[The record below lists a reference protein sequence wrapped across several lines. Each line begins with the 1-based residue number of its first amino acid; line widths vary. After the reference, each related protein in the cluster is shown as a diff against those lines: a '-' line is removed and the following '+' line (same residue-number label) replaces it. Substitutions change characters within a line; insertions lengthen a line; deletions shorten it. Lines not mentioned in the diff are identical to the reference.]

1 MTQPQPISAQ
11 ELHQR
16 LQAEQPPLLVDVRE
30 SMELELAALPQVVH
44 LPLSLSEQWL
54 ERLPQ
59 LLDRNRDLA
68 VFCHVGIRSWQFGC
82 WLILVQGYERVWN
95 LEGGI
100 DAWSLQV
107 DPAVPRY

>member
-1 MTQPQPISAQ
+1 
-11 ELHQR
+11 
-16 LQAEQPPLLVDVRE
+16 VDVRE

-68 VFCHVGIRSWQFGC
+68 VFCHAGIRSWQFGC
-82 WLILVQGYERVWN
+82 WLIQVQGYERVWN